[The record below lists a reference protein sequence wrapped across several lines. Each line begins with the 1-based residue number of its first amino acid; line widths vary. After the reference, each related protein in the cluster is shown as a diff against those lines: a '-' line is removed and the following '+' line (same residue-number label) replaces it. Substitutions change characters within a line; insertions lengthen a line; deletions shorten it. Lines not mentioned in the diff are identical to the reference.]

1 MKFIF
6 SSLLFFSTFFFVSK
20 LKTKRA
26 EHVVNK
32 QKQVDVN
39 TTDSTRIS
47 VNTVISGL
55 NVPWEISW
63 GPDNW
68 IWITEQGGTIS
79 RVNPQTGE
87 KKELIRISEVLRLRS
102 LGLLGMAF
110 HPDFKKYPY
119 VFVDYTTRKDS
130 INIICKLVRY
140 RYANDKLIE
149 PKTLLAIPGNTGHN
163 GSRIVISPD
172 RKIMFATGDAIT
184 ETNAQDIKSLNGKV
198 LRLNLDGSV
207 PADNP
212 IKGSL
217 VWSWG
222 HRNIQGLVYGPNNIL
237 YASEHGDASDDE
249 LNIIQKGKNYGWIK
263 VEGFCDQPK
272 EKAFCDSVKVT
283 EPIKAWTPTIA
294 PAGIDYYNADT
305 IPEWKNSILI
315 TTLKD
320 SDLRILKLDKTRKK
334 VIGETVYF
342 NKTYGRLRDLCV
354 APNGDIYV
362 STSNRDWNPAKG
374 FPKETDDRILRISR
388 SKKGMTLTKA
398 SLSQPEDRS
407 LTSDNGKRIYTQY
420 CSACHKVD
428 GTGVEGTFPPLKGAE
443 QVMGEKTVL
452 LKIILKGLSGKVEVS
467 GKSYNQHMP
476 AFGFLKNQ
484 DIADV
489 CTYVRTS
496 FGNEATKVSEDEVI
510 AARK

>member
-55 NVPWEISW
+55 NAPWEISW

-149 PKTLLAIPGNTGHN
+149 PKTLLAIPGNTGLN

-222 HRNIQGLVYGPNNIL
+222 HRNIQGLVYGPDNIL

-249 LNIIQKGKNYGWIK
+249 LNIIQKGKNYGWIR
-263 VEGFCDQPK
+263 VEGFCDQPTWH
-272 EKAFCDSVKVT
+272 FVYWSV
-283 EPIKAWTPTIA
+283 
-294 PAGIDYYNADT
+294 
-305 IPEWKNSILI
+305 
-315 TTLKD
+315 
-320 SDLRILKLDKTRKK
+320 
-334 VIGETVYF
+334 
-342 NKTYGRLRDLCV
+342 
-354 APNGDIYV
+354 
-362 STSNRDWNPAKG
+362 
-374 FPKETDDRILRISR
+374 
-388 SKKGMTLTKA
+388 
-398 SLSQPEDRS
+398 
-407 LTSDNGKRIYTQY
+407 
-420 CSACHKVD
+420 
-428 GTGVEGTFPPLKGAE
+428 
-443 QVMGEKTVL
+443 
-452 LKIILKGLSGKVEVS
+452 
-467 GKSYNQHMP
+467 
-476 AFGFLKNQ
+476 
-484 DIADV
+484 
-489 CTYVRTS
+489 
-496 FGNEATKVSEDEVI
+496 
-510 AARK
+510 